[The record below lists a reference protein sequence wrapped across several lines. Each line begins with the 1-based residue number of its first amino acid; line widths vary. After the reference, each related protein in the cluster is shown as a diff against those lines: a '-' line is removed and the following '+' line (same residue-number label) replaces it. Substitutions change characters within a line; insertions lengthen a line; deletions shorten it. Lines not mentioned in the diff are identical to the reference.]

1 MAVAW
6 YDKGLEDISGAL
18 DWTSD
23 DFRAILVD
31 LDDYQVGSGIT
42 DATNATPIV
51 VTIATHG
58 LSNGDHVVIE
68 GVGGNTAANAS
79 WLIDNVTANTFE
91 LVGSVGS
98 GAYTSG
104 GHAVLLN
111 GDLNLDDVAAGAR
124 VATSGALSG
133 KTNTDGYLDATDEVL
148 TSVSGDQAEAVL
160 IYQHS
165 GVESTS
171 RLMFI
176 MTQGTNLPV
185 TPTGDNITLT
195 WPAGP
200 PAGLARV

>member
-6 YDKGLEDISGAL
+6 YDKGLEDISGTL
-18 DWTSD
+18 DWLTD
-23 DFRAILVD
+23 DFRAILTD

-42 DATNATPIV
+42 TASNATPIV
-51 VTIATHG
+51 VTITSHG
-58 LSNGDHVVIE
+58 LSNGDKVVIV
-68 GVGGNTAANAS
+68 GVEGNTAANGA
-79 WLIDNVTANTFE
+79 WIIDNVATDTFE
-91 LVGSVGS
+91 LVGSVGN
-98 GAYTSG
+98 GAYTTG
-104 GHAVLLN
+104 GHAVLLT

-124 VATSGALSG
+124 VAVSGALGTKS
-133 KTNTDGYLDATDEVL
+133 NTDGYLDAADVVL
-148 TSVSGDQAEAVL
+148 ATVTGDQCEAVI

-165 GVESTS
+165 GVEATS

-176 MTQGTNLPV
+176 HTQGTNLPV